1 MNSLFP
7 DRFEYIND
15 KMCHHIPLTS
25 EKIFFDD
32 SHILLELDLVKIKKL
47 KYHRILPVNI
57 IKSIYCLDKEKKETY
72 TPHIRDVEI
81 NTDLLVQKIKIID
94 EIDRVINIDYD
105 VEKSRLNKEINIKLR
120 FYFKLMGG
128 MSYLKTSSLFSRLHI
143 SSLSS
148 FYKEYLNEFNHE
160 KVFVE
165 PNVSIPWQI
174 QLFFTLSNKKYINY
188 MLFNKEYSV
197 IWKTFLLLSTP
208 LYENEISSCI
218 KSNKMLIH
226 QYIDKVLNYSGEKGV
241 HGFDFTNFKED
252 IVKLDKNA
260 ITFNDIVNNY
270 SLIKNDEYL
279 PIFILLCIYKHP
291 SLSKKSSDSESIKNL
306 IKAQNFNSKYED
318 ELLAL

>member
-1 MNSLFP
+1 
-7 DRFEYIND
+7 
-15 KMCHHIPLTS
+15 
-25 EKIFFDD
+25 
-32 SHILLELDLVKIKKL
+32 
-47 KYHRILPVNI
+47 KYHRILPLNI

-218 KSNKMLIH
+218 KS
-226 QYIDKVLNYSGEKGV
+226 
-241 HGFDFTNFKED
+241 
-252 IVKLDKNA
+252 
-260 ITFNDIVNNY
+260 
-270 SLIKNDEYL
+270 
-279 PIFILLCIYKHP
+279 
-291 SLSKKSSDSESIKNL
+291 
-306 IKAQNFNSKYED
+306 
-318 ELLAL
+318 